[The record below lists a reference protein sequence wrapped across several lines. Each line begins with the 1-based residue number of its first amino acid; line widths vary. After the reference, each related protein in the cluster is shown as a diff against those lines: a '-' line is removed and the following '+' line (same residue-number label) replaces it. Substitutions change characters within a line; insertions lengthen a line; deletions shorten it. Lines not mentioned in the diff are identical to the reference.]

1 MRPPARARLEDL
13 VLLDDIRRWWLGR
26 RRCHSAA
33 TLADLPCTGDLDAS
47 AEALKRRQ
55 AELARRLA
63 VIEAGG
69 RLVRAA
75 EGAGDGG
82 TP

>member
-1 MRPPARARLEDL
+1 M
-13 VLLDDIRRWWLGR
+13 LLDDIRRWLGQR
-26 RRCHSAA
+26 SCQSAA
-33 TLADLPCTGDLDAS
+33 ALADLPCTGDLDAS

-75 EGAGDGG
+75 ESASDGS

>member
-1 MRPPARARLEDL
+1 M
-13 VLLDDIRRWWLGR
+13 LLDDIRRWLGL
-26 RRCHSAA
+26 RRCHGAA

-55 AELARRLA
+55 AALAQRLA

-75 EGAGDGG
+75 EGAADRS